1 MSAAE
6 IERSIIKKYRKQIW
20 CPFVKSVKQ
29 YGLIREGDK
38 IAVCISGGKDSFLL
52 AKCMQE
58 ICAHG

>member
-29 YGLIREGDK
+29 YGMIQEGDK
-38 IAVCISGGKDSFLL
+38 IAVCISGGKDYLLL
-52 AKCMQE
+52 AK
-58 ICAHG
+58 